1 MQWVV
6 NENTADMKKHT
17 KDGEFTLTISQDGSS
32 AVIQED
38 SSAFLSASAFTVATW
53 AALMM

>member
-6 NENTADMKKHT
+6 NENTAELKKHN
-17 KDGEFTLTISQDGSS
+17 KDGDFTLTISQDGST
-32 AVIQED
+32 AAIED
-38 SSAFLSASAFTVATW
+38 NSSAYLAASAFTAATW